1 MRRGGLSG
9 FADDQAREN
18 QRRLRRPAGASEEQE
33 QRSASG
39 TWLST
44 CSTCIPHPAQDALPH
59 DLQVI

>member
-9 FADDQAREN
+9 FADGQAREN
-18 QRRLRRPAGASEEQE
+18 QRRLRLEPAAPEEQE

-39 TWLST
+39 RWPST
-44 CSTCIPHPAQDALPH
+44 CSTCIPHPAQEALPH